1 MMSAKDFLVELGTEE
16 LPPKALNSLGE
27 AFLNGIEKGLK
38 AAGLGYSAAR
48 FYAAPRRLAVLV
60 EQLAVQ
66 QPDRTVNL
74 DGPPLQ
80 AAFDASGKPTQAALG
95 FAKKCGV
102 GLEQIDKSGPKLRFS
117 QTIAGQ
123 PAAGLLPGIVETSLN
138 ELPIPKR
145 MRWGRPSRRI
155 RAPDPVA
162 GDAVRRRKWST
173 AKILAQKAGRESRGH
188 RFHNPDNVRISSP
201 AAYLEES
208 ARRPMCLA
216 DFAERREL
224 IAKRV
229 AELAAEQQGSAHRA
243 AEPARRGD
251 RAGRVAG
258 AAGLAPSRNVS
269 SRSRRKP

>member
-27 AFLNGIEKGLK
+27 AFLSGIEKGLK
-38 AAGLGYSAAR
+38 AAGLSYAAAR

-80 AAFDASGKPTQAALG
+80 AAFDASGNPTQAALG

-102 GLEQIDKSGPKLRFS
+102 DLQQIDKSGPKLRFS

-123 PAAGLLPGIVETSLN
+123 PAAGLLPGIVEASLN

-145 MRWGRPSRRI
+145 MRWAARREEFVRPTQWL
-155 RAPDPVA
+155 VMLF
-162 GDAVRRRKWST
+162 GDDVVECE
-173 AKILAQKAGRESRGH
+173 ILAQKAGRESRGH

-201 AAYLEES
+201 AAYLEDLRG
-208 ARRPMCLA
+208 AHVLA

-229 AELAAEQQGSAHRA
+229 AELAAEHRA
-243 AEPARRGD
+243 APSCRR
-251 RAGRVAG
+251 AC
-258 AAGLAPSRNVS
+258 ST
-269 SRSRRKP
+269 K